1 MLPFYGRFLYWYG
14 FGMVTAKKTAK
25 APVKAPAKVAAV
37 KRSTPRTKPA
47 PIPAPE
53 PKSEPK
59 PEPKNQT
66 NVDKIIGLIEWVDNP
81 FKLFTVILLSF
92 LFFAGYFAWDSRQV
106 ILQAITTQD
115 KMPQLA
121 KQEDLLPPAQ
131 SLLKDVDGVV
141 LLIHKANLS
150 TNSRTTVLALN
161 ADGTREK
168 KIEGTVTS
176 LFNASA
182 DRNSAM
188 VAMLNGEVL
197 CEEFNPSSKVGEW
210 GVKQGVKF
218 MCRGSIP
225 PDMGKFAGY
234 VAIGF
239 KDKVEDI
246 AALKTRINLAATDMA
261 DE

>member
-1 MLPFYGRFLYWYG
+1 
-14 FGMVTAKKTAK
+14 MVTKK
-25 APVKAPAKVAAV
+25 PPAKVAPV
-37 KRSTPRTKPA
+37 KRRTPKPKAEQTINVSVAA
-47 PIPAPE
+47 PSAP
-53 PKSEPK
+53 SSPK
-59 PEPKNQT
+59 PETKKDDST
-66 NVDKIIGLIEWVDNP
+66 LGKVIGLIEWVDNP

-92 LFFAGYFAWDSRQV
+92 LAFAGYFAWDSRQV

-121 KQEDLLPPAQ
+121 KQEALLTPAR

-141 LLIHKANLS
+141 LLVHKANLA

-161 ADGTREK
+161 IDGSREK
-168 KIEGTVTS
+168 SMEGTVTS

-225 PDMGKFAGY
+225 PDLGKFAGY

-239 KDKVEDI
+239 KEKPEDI
-246 AALKTRINLAATDMA
+246 AALKTRINLASTDMS
-261 DE
+261 EE

>member
-1 MLPFYGRFLYWYG
+1 
-14 FGMVTAKKTAK
+14 MVTAKKTAK
-25 APVKAPAKVAAV
+25 TPAKAPAKVAAV
-37 KRSTPRTKPA
+37 KRSRPKPA
-47 PIPAPE
+47 PAPE
-53 PKSEPK
+53 SKPEPK

-106 ILQAITTQD
+106 ILHAITTQD

-121 KQEDLLPPAQ
+121 KQEDLIPPAQ
-131 SLLKDVDGVV
+131 SLMKDVDGLI
-141 LLIHKANLS
+141 LLVHKANLAS
-150 TNSRTTVLALN
+150 NSRTTVLALN

-176 LFNASA
+176 LFSASA
-182 DRNSAM
+182 DRNAAM
-188 VAMLNGEVL
+188 VAMLNGEVT

-218 MCRGSIP
+218 MCRASIP
-225 PDMGKFAGY
+225 PDLGKFAGY

>member
-1 MLPFYGRFLYWYG
+1 
-14 FGMVTAKKTAK
+14 VTLAAPTA
-25 APVKAPAKVAAV
+25 A
-37 KRSTPRTKPA
+37 
-47 PIPAPE
+47 
-53 PKSEPK
+53 PK
-59 PEPKNQT
+59 PEAKKDDST
-66 NVDKIIGLIEWVDNP
+66 LGKVIGLIEWVDNP

-92 LFFAGYFAWDSRQV
+92 LAFAGYFAWDSRQV
-106 ILQAITTQD
+106 ILHAITTQD

-121 KQEDLLPPAQ
+121 KQENLIAPAR
-131 SLLKDVDGVV
+131 SLLKDLDGIV

-150 TNSRTTVLALN
+150 TNSRTTILALN
-161 ADGTREK
+161 ADGSREK
-168 KIEGTVTS
+168 SIEGSITS

-188 VAMLNGEVL
+188 VAMLNGEIL

-239 KDKVEDI
+239 KNKPEDI
-246 AALKTRINLAATDMA
+246 AALKTRINLAATDMSE
-261 DE
+261 D

>member
-1 MLPFYGRFLYWYG
+1 
-14 FGMVTAKKTAK
+14 MVTAKKTATK
-25 APVKAPAKVAAV
+25 AVKAPAKVAPV
-37 KRSTPRTKPA
+37 KRATPKTQVNVTVAPPA
-47 PIPAPE
+47 PPAPSA
-53 PKSEPK
+53 PKKDDSALGK
-59 PEPKNQT
+59 
-66 NVDKIIGLIEWVDNP
+66 VIGLIEWVDNP
-81 FKLFTVILLSF
+81 FKLFTVILLSA

-106 ILQAITTQD
+106 ILHAITTQD

-121 KQEDLLPPAQ
+121 KQENLIPPAK
-131 SLLKDVDGVV
+131 SLLKDVDGLV
-141 LLIHKANLS
+141 LLVHKANLAS
-150 TNSRTTVLALN
+150 NSRTTVLALN

-168 KIEGTVTS
+168 AIEGTVTS

-188 VAMLNGEVL
+188 VAMLNGEIL

>member
-1 MLPFYGRFLYWYG
+1 
-14 FGMVTAKKTAK
+14 MVTAKKTAK
-25 APVKAPAKVAAV
+25 TPAKAPAKVAAV
-37 KRSTPRTKPA
+37 KRSRPK
-47 PIPAPE
+47 PAPE
-53 PKSEPK
+53 PKPETK
-59 PEPKNQT
+59 HEPKNQT

-106 ILQAITTQD
+106 ILHAITTQD

-121 KQEDLLPPAQ
+121 KQEDFIPPSQ
-131 SLLKDVDGVV
+131 SLLKDVDGLI
-141 LLIHKANLS
+141 LLVHKANLAS
-150 TNSRTTVLALN
+150 NSRTTVLALN
-161 ADGTREK
+161 SDGTREK

-176 LFNASA
+176 LFSASA
-182 DRNSAM
+182 DRNAAM
-188 VAMLNGEVL
+188 VAMLNGEVA

-261 DE
+261 HE

>member
-1 MLPFYGRFLYWYG
+1 
-14 FGMVTAKKTAK
+14 MVTKK
-25 APVKAPAKVAAV
+25 PPAKVAPV
-37 KRSTPRTKPA
+37 KRRTPKPKAEQTINVTMAAPA
-47 PIPAPE
+47 PAPKTE
-53 PKSEPK
+53 AKKDDSTLGK
-59 PEPKNQT
+59 
-66 NVDKIIGLIEWVDNP
+66 VIGLIEWVDSP

-92 LFFAGYFAWDSRQV
+92 LAFAGWFAWDSRQV
-106 ILQAITTQD
+106 ILHAITTQD

-121 KQEDLLPPAQ
+121 KQEALLAPAR
-131 SLLKDVDGVV
+131 SLMKDVDGVV
-141 LLIHKANLS
+141 LLVHKANLA

-161 ADGTREK
+161 TDGSREK
-168 KIEGTVTS
+168 AVEGSVTS

-182 DRNSAM
+182 DRNGAM

-239 KDKVEDI
+239 KNKPEDI
-246 AALKTRINLAATDMA
+246 AALKTRINLASTDMS
-261 DE
+261 EE

>member
-1 MLPFYGRFLYWYG
+1 MYG

-25 APVKAPAKVAAV
+25 TPAKTPAKVAPV
-37 KRSTPRTKPA
+37 KRSTPRA
-47 PIPAPE
+47 
-53 PKSEPK
+53 K
-59 PEPKNQT
+59 PEPKTEPKAAPKQLT
-66 NVDKIIGLIEWVDNP
+66 NVDKVIGLIQWVDNP

-106 ILQAITTQD
+106 ILHAITTQD

-121 KQEDLLPPAQ
+121 KQEDLIPPAQ
-131 SLLKDVDGVV
+131 SLLKDVDGLI
-141 LLIHKANLS
+141 LLVHKANLA

-161 ADGTREK
+161 GDGSREK

-176 LFNASA
+176 LFNASS
-182 DRNSAM
+182 DRNGAM
-188 VAMLNGEVL
+188 VAMLNGEVI

-210 GVKQGVKF
+210 GAKQGVKF
-218 MCRGSIP
+218 MCRGSVP
-225 PDMGKFAGY
+225 PDLGKFAGY

>member
-1 MLPFYGRFLYWYG
+1 
-14 FGMVTAKKTAK
+14 MVTAKKTPA
-25 APVKAPAKVAAV
+25 KAPAKVAPV
-37 KRSTPRTKPA
+37 KRRT
-47 PIPAPE
+47 
-53 PKSEPK
+53 PK
-59 PEPKNQT
+59 PKAEQT
-66 NVDKIIGLIEWVDNP
+66 INVSVAAPTPVKAEAKKDDSALGKVIGLIEWVDNP

-106 ILQAITTQD
+106 ILHAITAQD

-121 KQEDLLPPAQ
+121 KQEALLAPAR
-131 SLLKDVDGVV
+131 SLMKDVDGLVV
-141 LLIHKANLS
+141 LVHKANLT

-161 ADGTREK
+161 SDGSREK
-168 KIEGTVTS
+168 AMEGTVTS

-182 DRNSAM
+182 DRNAAM
-188 VAMLNGEVL
+188 VAMLNNEVI

-210 GVKQGVKF
+210 GVKQCVKF

-239 KDKVEDI
+239 KDKPEDI
-246 AALKTRINLAATDMA
+246 AALKTRINLAATDMSE
-261 DE
+261 D

>member
-1 MLPFYGRFLYWYG
+1 
-14 FGMVTAKKTAK
+14 MVTAKKTAK
-25 APVKAPAKVAAV
+25 TTVKAPAKVAPV
-37 KRSTPRTKPA
+37 KRSIAKPKA
-47 PIPAPE
+47 E
-53 PKSEPK
+53 PKPK
-59 PEPKNQT
+59 PEPKAAPKVQT
-66 NVDKIIGLIEWVDNP
+66 NVDKVIGLIQWVDNP

-106 ILQAITTQD
+106 ILHAITTQD

-121 KQEDLLPPAQ
+121 KQEDLIPPAQ
-131 SLLKDVDGVV
+131 SLLKDVDGVI
-141 LLIHKANLS
+141 LLVHKANLA
-150 TNSRTTVLALN
+150 TNSRTTVLAIN
-161 ADGTREK
+161 GDGTREK

-188 VAMLNGEVL
+188 VAMLNGEVI

-210 GVKQGVKF
+210 GAKQGVKF

-239 KDKVEDI
+239 KEKIEDI

>member
-1 MLPFYGRFLYWYG
+1 
-14 FGMVTAKKTAK
+14 MVTAKK
-25 APVKAPAKVAAV
+25 PPAKVAPV
-37 KRSTPRTKPA
+37 KRSKPKAEQTINVTMAA
-47 PIPAPE
+47 PTAP
-53 PKSEPK
+53 PK
-59 PEPKNQT
+59 PEAKKDDST
-66 NVDKIIGLIEWVDNP
+66 LGKVIGLIEWVDNP

-92 LFFAGYFAWDSRQV
+92 LAFAGYFAWDSRQV

-121 KQEDLLPPAQ
+121 KQEALLTPAR

-141 LLIHKANLS
+141 LLVHKANLA

-161 ADGTREK
+161 SDGSREK
-168 KIEGTVTS
+168 SMEGTVTS

-239 KDKVEDI
+239 KDKPEDI
-246 AALKTRINLAATDMA
+246 AALKTRINLASTDMS
-261 DE
+261 EE

>member
-1 MLPFYGRFLYWYG
+1 
-14 FGMVTAKKTAK
+14 MVTAKKAPAK
-25 APVKAPAKVAAV
+25 TPAKVAPV
-37 KRSTPRTKPA
+37 KRRT
-47 PIPAPE
+47 
-53 PKSEPK
+53 PK
-59 PEPKNQT
+59 PKTEQT
-66 NVDKIIGLIEWVDNP
+66 INVSVAAPTPVKAEAKKDDSALGKVIGLIEWVDNP

-121 KQEDLLPPAQ
+121 KQEALLSPAR
-131 SLLKDVDGVV
+131 SLMKDVDGLVV
-141 LLIHKANLS
+141 LVHKANLT

-161 ADGTREK
+161 SDGSREK
-168 KIEGTVTS
+168 PMEGTVTS
-176 LFNASA
+176 LFNASS

-188 VAMLNGEVL
+188 VAMLNGEIL
-197 CEEFNPSSKVGEW
+197 CEEFKPSSKVGEW
-210 GVKQGVKF
+210 GAKQGVKF

-239 KDKVEDI
+239 KDKPEDI
-246 AALKTRINLAATDMA
+246 AALKTRINLAATDMS
-261 DE
+261 EE

>member
-1 MLPFYGRFLYWYG
+1 
-14 FGMVTAKKTAK
+14 MVTAKKAPAK
-25 APVKAPAKVAAV
+25 TPAKVAPV
-37 KRSTPRTKPA
+37 KRRTPK
-47 PIPAPE
+47 
-53 PKSEPK
+53 PKSEQTINVSVAAPIAPPAPK
-59 PEPKNQT
+59 PEAKKDDSALGK
-66 NVDKIIGLIEWVDNP
+66 VIGLIEWVDNP

-106 ILQAITTQD
+106 ILHAITTQD

-121 KQEDLLPPAQ
+121 KQEALLAPARSLMKDL
-131 SLLKDVDGVV
+131 DGLVV
-141 LLIHKANLS
+141 LVHKANLA

-161 ADGTREK
+161 ADGSREK
-168 KIEGTVTS
+168 AMEGTVTS

-188 VAMLNGEVL
+188 VAMLNNEVL
-197 CEEFNPSSKVGEW
+197 CEDFNPSSKVGEW
-210 GVKQGVKF
+210 GAKQGVKF

-239 KDKVEDI
+239 KTKPEDI
-246 AALKTRINLAATDMA
+246 AALKTRINLAATDMS
-261 DE
+261 EE

>member
-1 MLPFYGRFLYWYG
+1 
-14 FGMVTAKKTAK
+14 MVTKK
-25 APVKAPAKVAAV
+25 PPAKVAPV
-37 KRSTPRTKPA
+37 KRRTPKPKAEQTINVTMAA
-47 PIPAPE
+47 PSAPSA
-53 PKSEPK
+53 PSVPSAPK
-59 PEPKNQT
+59 PEAKKDDST
-66 NVDKIIGLIEWVDNP
+66 LGKVIGLIEWVDNP

-92 LFFAGYFAWDSRQV
+92 LAFAGYFAWDSRQV

-121 KQEDLLPPAQ
+121 KQEALLTPAR

-141 LLIHKANLS
+141 LLVHKANLA

-161 ADGTREK
+161 IDGSREK
-168 KIEGTVTS
+168 SMEGTVTS

-239 KDKVEDI
+239 KEKPEDI
-246 AALKTRINLAATDMA
+246 AALKTRINLASTDMS
-261 DE
+261 EE

>member
-1 MLPFYGRFLYWYG
+1 
-14 FGMVTAKKTAK
+14 MVTKK
-25 APVKAPAKVAAV
+25 PPAKVAPV
-37 KRSTPRTKPA
+37 KRRTPKPKAEQTINVTMAA
-47 PIPAPE
+47 PSA
-53 PKSEPK
+53 PK
-59 PEPKNQT
+59 PEAKKDDST
-66 NVDKIIGLIEWVDNP
+66 LGKVIGLIEWVDNP

-92 LFFAGYFAWDSRQV
+92 LAFAGYFAWDSRQV

-121 KQEDLLPPAQ
+121 KQEALLTPAR

-141 LLIHKANLS
+141 LLVHKANLA

-161 ADGTREK
+161 IDGSREK
-168 KIEGTVTS
+168 SMEGTVTS

-239 KDKVEDI
+239 KEKPEDI
-246 AALKTRINLAATDMA
+246 AALKTRINLASTDMS
-261 DE
+261 EE

>member
-1 MLPFYGRFLYWYG
+1 
-14 FGMVTAKKTAK
+14 MVTKKPPA
-25 APVKAPAKVAAV
+25 APVKRRTPKPKAEQTINVSVAA
-37 KRSTPRTKPA
+37 TP
-47 PIPAPE
+47 
-53 PKSEPK
+53 SSPK
-59 PEPKNQT
+59 PETKKDDST
-66 NVDKIIGLIEWVDNP
+66 LGKVIGLIEWVDNP

-92 LFFAGYFAWDSRQV
+92 LAFAGYFAWDSRQV

-121 KQEDLLPPAQ
+121 KQEALLTPAR

-141 LLIHKANLS
+141 LLVHKANLA

-161 ADGTREK
+161 SDGSREK
-168 KIEGTVTS
+168 SMEGTVTS

-239 KDKVEDI
+239 KEKPEDI
-246 AALKTRINLAATDMA
+246 AALKTRINLASTDMS
-261 DE
+261 EE